1 MDHTFC
7 LAPTNSY
14 AATVNCLHIQITS
27 SRVLAMVL
35 PIKHAVTHLQSRVDI
50 SSNLSMVNV
59 MVVCGWNI
67 IWYLEMAMLH
77 HYIVF
82 TIVMTSSMLRGMLIG
97 IKQAV
102 LYPQSWLD
110 TNRNHSVV
118 NAIVWS
124 GWCIVWPLEIEWLLH
139 QLVCTI
145 VITSSMVLGMVLHI
159 KQAIAHP
166 QKADGMW

>member
-59 MVVCGWNI
+59 MVVCG
-67 IWYLEMAMLH
+67 
-77 HYIVF
+77 
-82 TIVMTSSMLRGMLIG
+82 
-97 IKQAV
+97 
-102 LYPQSWLD
+102 
-110 TNRNHSVV
+110 
-118 NAIVWS
+118 
-124 GWCIVWPLEIEWLLH
+124 
-139 QLVCTI
+139 
-145 VITSSMVLGMVLHI
+145 
-159 KQAIAHP
+159 
-166 QKADGMW
+166 